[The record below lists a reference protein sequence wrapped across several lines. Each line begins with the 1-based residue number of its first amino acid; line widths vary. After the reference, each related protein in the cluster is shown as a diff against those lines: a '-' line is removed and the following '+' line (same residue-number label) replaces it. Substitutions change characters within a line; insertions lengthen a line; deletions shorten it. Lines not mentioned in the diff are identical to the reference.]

1 MQDDAEQQ
9 GKAPDR
15 IEGMQTFRLLL
26 DIRHEGPQRRKGT
39 ETKES
44 VVALCRAGPIRSCR
58 IDKSASRFLDPV
70 GRFRT
75 HRRFW
80 MRSLAI
86 PPGRRAEIRSA
97 SAR

>member
-1 MQDDAEQQ
+1 MQDNAEQQ
-9 GKAPDR
+9 GIASDR

-26 DIRHEGPQRRKGT
+26 DMRHGPPT
-39 ETKES
+39 AETKES

-70 GRFRT
+70 GRFRA
-75 HRRFW
+75 HRHFW

-97 SAR
+97 SARYRP